1 MPDRSTHNHSRCRQK
16 KTVLLVGEGPCEW
29 AFLKH
34 LVGLF
39 QLRESTFAARVENAH
54 GGSPETV
61 LLSAKKL
68 LRQRAY
74 DVCVIVMDTDRPWP
88 VPLSGTINGTQMKY
102 VAASPCLEGFLLQ
115 LLGVPGI
122 SGRTPVA
129 QCKRVLYGSYVD
141 ENHRTEPKAY
151 LRCFPKAIMNQR
163 RSQCSALETILQEL
177 E

>member
-1 MPDRSTHNHSRCRQK
+1 MADKCPHNHSRCRLK

-34 LVGLF
+34 LVSLF
-39 QLRESTFAARVENAH
+39 QFRESAFAARVENAH

-61 LLSAKKL
+61 LLSARKL

-88 VPLSGTINGTQMKY
+88 ASLPGNIGITRMKY
-102 VAASPCLEGFLLQ
+102 VAASPCLEGLLLQ
-115 LLGVPGI
+115 MLGVPGI
-122 SGRTPVA
+122 TTRSTLE
-129 QCKRVLYGSYVD
+129 QCKHRLYDTYVTQG
-141 ENHRTEPKAY
+141 HRTEPAAY
-151 LRCFPKAIMNQR
+151 TRSFPKHVLVQR
-163 RSQCSALETILQEL
+163 RSHCGTLNSILQEL

>member
-1 MPDRSTHNHSRCRQK
+1 MADKCAHNHSRCRLK

-34 LVGLF
+34 LVSLF
-39 QLRESTFAARVENAH
+39 QFRESAFAARVENAH

-88 VPLSGTINGTQMKY
+88 SILSEHIGKTRMKY
-102 VAASPCLEGFLLQ
+102 VAASPCLEGLLLQ
-115 LLGVPGI
+115 MLGVPGI
-122 SGRTPVA
+122 TMRSSVA
-129 QCKRVLYGSYVD
+129 QCKRVLYDTHVD
-141 ENHRTEPKAY
+141 ENHRTEPNAY
-151 LRCFPKAIMNQR
+151 VRSFSRDVLTQR
-163 RSQCSALETILQEL
+163 RTHCDALDVILREL
-177 E
+177 H